1 MKGDFT
7 GFKIDGIHSSDL
19 GIVRIADGDRYD
31 ETLIPDLED
40 KTVDI
45 PGNDGSYYYG
55 SYFKPREFKINV
67 AFDHLTNPQ
76 FRRLRQL
83 TSNRRLFPLV
93 FDEAPYKVYMVKAS
107 APPEFHYICFD
118 EAKITYSST
127 SQEDYIDGSI
137 DHIDR
142 SSNQSEMIYKG
153 EGDLTFTAYN
163 PFGYAPCKTLDE
175 YREEY
180 DNVDEWAEASG
191 LKETLSGYDKP
202 EEYIKYIEYSIK
214 EEDNPQELGLYIL
227 NNEEY
232 ELTTDTSPVAGI
244 IYYKKNEGQK
254 IQVYN
259 PGDISTPFKLYIP
272 FNDSSISKLIIEL
285 KDSTGKF
292 IEGARLQLD
301 AVTKET
307 GSAIDPTGIVINTKN
322 GLVEGAIKNQTSG
335 KITIYST
342 MLYNQY
348 ATVGNFFRI
357 PTGAEGAPFTGVL
370 NISEDITGIE
380 IDYDYLYF

>member
-7 GFKIDGIHSSDL
+7 GFKINGIHSSDL
-19 GIVRIADGDRYD
+19 GITRIADGDRYD

-40 KTVDI
+40 KTVEI

-118 EAKITYSST
+118 EAKITYSNIG
-127 SQEDYIDGSI
+127 QEDYIDGSI
-137 DHIDR
+137 DHIDH

-163 PFGYAPCKTLDE
+163 PFGYAPYKTLDE

-180 DNVDEWAEASG
+180 DNVDEWAETSS
-191 LKETLSGYDKP
+191 LKETLSGYDT
-202 EEYIKYIEYSIK
+202 YQ
-214 EEDNPQELGLYIL
+214 NRQ
-227 NNEEY
+227 
-232 ELTTDTSPVAGI
+232 
-244 IYYKKNEGQK
+244 

-272 FNDSSISKLIIEL
+272 FNNDSVPGLTIEL
-285 KDSTGKF
+285 KDETNTAV

-301 AVTKET
+301 EITKET
-307 GSAIDPTGIVINTKN
+307 GSVVDPTGIVINTKN
-322 GLVEGAIKNQTSG
+322 GLVEGAVKDQTND

-357 PTGAEGAPFTGVL
+357 PTGTEGAPFAGVL

-380 IDYDYLYF
+380 IDYNYLYF

>member
-7 GFKIDGIHSSDL
+7 GFKINGIHSSEL
-19 GIVRIADGDRYD
+19 GITRIADGDRYD

-40 KTVDI
+40 KTVEI

-118 EAKITYSST
+118 ETKVTYSST
-127 SQEDYIDGSI
+127 GQEDYIDGSI
-137 DHIDR
+137 DHIDH

-163 PFGYAPCKTLDE
+163 PFGYAPHKTLNE
-175 YREEY
+175 YKEEY
-180 DNVDEWAEASG
+180 DNVDEWAETSG
-191 LKETLSGYDKP
+191 LKETLSGYDKS
-202 EEYIKYIEYSIK
+202 EKYRKYSTK
-214 EEDNPQELGLYIL
+214 EEDNPQELGLYVL

-232 ELTTDTSPVAGI
+232 VLTTDTNPVDGI
-244 IYYKKNEGQK
+244 IYYKMYGDRE

-272 FNDSSISKLIIEL
+272 FDNNDIVPKLTIEL
-285 KDSTGKF
+285 KNV
-292 IEGARLQLD
+292 EGARLQLEEV
-301 AVTKET
+301 AKET
-307 GSAIDPTGIVINTKN
+307 GSAVDPTGIVINTKN
-322 GLVEGAIKNQTSG
+322 GLVEGAVKNQTSG